1 MSKIRERFALSKQ
14 LIPYVMAG
22 FPDIEGSKR
31 IINALIDAGCSIIEI
46 GIPYSDPLA
55 DGPTIQRASE
65 AALAAGTD
73 TLDVFDLIKEVKSEK
88 DFSPV
93 LMVYYNLIYRFG
105 PARFA
110 ETAADSGVEGVIV
123 PDLSVEDAD
132 DWLKAA
138 RGIGLD
144 TVFLVAPTS
153 STERVA
159 RIAGTSS
166 GFIYCVS
173 LTGVTGARAALP
185 ENLVD
190 FVNRVRQT
198 ADLPLAVGFGIS
210 KPEQAKE
217 IAAVADGVIVGSAF
231 IDLIERES
239 SIESASSAVAGLASE
254 LAAALHRRP
263 NGY

>member
-55 DGPTIQRASE
+55 DGPTIQRAAE

-73 TLDVFDLIKEVKSEK
+73 TLDVFTLIKEVKSQK

-110 ETAADSGVEGVIV
+110 EMAAGSGVEGVVV

-132 DWLKAA
+132 DWLAA
-138 RGIGLD
+138 AGERGLD

-153 STERVA
+153 SPERMTKIA
-159 RIAGTSS
+159 RVST

-173 LTGVTGARAALP
+173 LTGVTGARAALA
-185 ENLVD
+185 ENLID
-190 FVNRVRQT
+190 FVNRVRRV

-217 IAAVADGVIVGSAF
+217 VAAVADGVIVGSAF
-231 IDLIERES
+231 IDMIEQES
-239 SIESASSAVAGLASE
+239 SIDSAASAVAKLAGE
-254 LAAALHRRP
+254 LSAALH
-263 NGY
+263 

>member
-1 MSKIRERFALSKQ
+1 MSNIRARFAASKQ

-22 FPDIEGSKR
+22 FPDFEGSKR
-31 IINALIDAGCSIIEI
+31 IVNALIDAGCSIIEI

-73 TLDVFDLIKEVKSEK
+73 TLDVFRLIKEVKSQK

-105 PARFA
+105 PAKFA
-110 ETAADSGVEGVIV
+110 GMAADAGVEGVIV

-132 DWLKAA
+132 DWLIEA
-138 RGIGLD
+138 RGKGLD
-144 TVFLVAPTS
+144 TIFLVAPTS
-153 STERVA
+153 STERTA
-159 RIAGTSS
+159 KIAGISS

-173 LTGVTGARAALP
+173 LTGVTGARSALP
-185 ENLVD
+185 ENLAV
-190 FVNRVRQT
+190 FIERVRKA

-210 KPEQAKE
+210 KPGQAKE
-217 IAAVADGVIVGSAF
+217 IAAAADGVIVGSAF
-231 IDLIERES
+231 IDLIEGES
-239 SIESASSAVAGLASE
+239 SVERAAAAVANLARE
-254 LAAALHRRP
+254 LEAALH
-263 NGY
+263 